1 MIQLDFFQSDETLI
15 LKDKVRQLK
24 ESQDKQ
30 RKALF
35 ARNGELQKKYDDL
48 LIRMEILERYICQN

>member
-1 MIQLDFFQSDETLI
+1 MIQLDFFEKDETLI
-15 LKDKVRQLK
+15 LKDRVRQLE
-24 ESQDKQ
+24 ESQTKQ

-48 LIRMEILERYICQN
+48 LIRL